1 MGWLYM
7 HRAGMGGFDTPKAY
21 LDNQLTWERENEET
35 GTFEGCRVIR
45 SVSTTGAYYAAV
57 QRYGSNNQTH
67 AISAVICLVRWNP
80 KAADGLLFGYKD
92 MDENSGPVEAG
103 CPRSIL
109 EELGQTSHPYALDW
123 RNRCYRHLRLKER
136 KIADGDMIRL
146 PEPMKF
152 TDGSEHAEFRV
163 TKRGAKIELSTP
175 DGRGR
180 FRISRLME
188 RRFEVV
194 PPKRAPR
201 TFFPATP

>member
-1 MGWLYM
+1 
-7 HRAGMGGFDTPKAY
+7 
-21 LDNQLTWERENEET
+21 
-35 GTFEGCRVIR
+35 
-45 SVSTTGAYYAAV
+45 
-57 QRYGSNNQTH
+57 
-67 AISAVICLVRWNP
+67 
-80 KAADGLLFGYKD
+80 

-103 CPRSIL
+103 CPRSVL
-109 EELGQTSHPYALDW
+109 EELGPTSHPYALDW
-123 RNRCYRHLRLKER
+123 RNRCYRQLRLKER

-152 TDGSEHAEFRV
+152 TDGTEHAEFRV

-194 PPKRAPR
+194 PPKRAVR